1 MRAIKYDEYNQYSM
15 SKLEITSKELLIIM
29 EIGYDNITS
38 ASRFV
43 DYIFE
48 KHSFSKSAVW
58 YNLKKM
64 KKKGTVDF
72 AEKGEK
78 YRPLSLTQQGVELL
92 RRAATQNTISSAY
105 RALAVASV

>member
-1 MRAIKYDEYNQYSM
+1 MRAIKRDEYTQYSISM
-15 SKLEITSKELLIIM
+15 SEVTEKELLIIM

-48 KHSFSKSAVW
+48 KHSFSKSAIW

-64 KKKGTVDF
+64 KKKGAIDF
-72 AEKGEK
+72 AEKGEE
-78 YRPLSLTQQGVELL
+78 YRPLALTKQGIEML
-92 RRAATQNTISSAY
+92 RHAATQNPSRFAY
-105 RALAVASV
+105 KELSVVSV